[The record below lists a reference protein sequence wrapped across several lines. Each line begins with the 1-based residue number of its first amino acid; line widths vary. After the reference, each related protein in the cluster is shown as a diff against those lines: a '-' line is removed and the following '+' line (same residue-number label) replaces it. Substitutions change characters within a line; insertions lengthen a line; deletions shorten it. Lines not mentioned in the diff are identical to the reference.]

1 MQHVR
6 TEIFISI
13 LGAIWYAWHF
23 VICPSRS
30 LLISISVMHIYYSA
44 LIISGGR
51 PSDSAGQSVELYVP
65 SNGQH
70 CQLPDLPERRY
81 GHSMEGK
88 MICGGWDTQ
97 TSCLT
102 LTSAGWETTTDLLE
116 ERYIVRPY

>member
-44 LIISGGR
+44 LIISGNGAIGR
-51 PSDSAGQSVELYVP
+51 DSQSVELYVP
-65 SNGQH
+65 STGLH
-70 CQLPDLPERRY
+70 CQLPDLPDRRED
-81 GHSMEGK
+81 HSMEG
-88 MICGGWDTQ
+88 MVICGGLQTE

-116 ERYIVRPY
+116 ER